1 MGPTPGI
8 SHRSPL
14 TANQCVVVDHDVDH
28 GARPGWTR
36 TIGPQEIDQGVDTV
50 RLSALEPAAADGFRH
65 DVIGAVIDPRHHPGQ
80 LAGCHLRLQ
89 MADPSA
95 DPAPDMAMLVD
106 PTMAFLFIDQRRRFH
121 PLTLVPQAPQRQL
134 PRCLHKLRLGLG
146 HLGDHISDLPSLDFR
161 QQPIP
166 EGGRQHRQIP
176 EELRHLQRGHRRT
189 NRRTR
194 LRSHPRRHRAVSL
207 PAPHRLVL
215 QRGGHHNPQRGQQP
229 LRFGALLYHPNS
241 FGHIEPV
248 DVDPTRNRADQPQ
261 QLTQRTIDPSRHT
274 PILTTG
280 CDSYPVPER
289 ARMGETPR

>member
-1 MGPTPGI
+1 M
-8 SHRSPL
+8 
-14 TANQCVVVDHDVDH
+14 TANQCLVVDHDVDH
-28 GARPGWTR
+28 GARPGRAR
-36 TIGPQEIDQGVDTV
+36 TVGPEKIDQRVDTM
-50 RLSALEPAAADGFRH
+50 RLSALEPPAPDGFRH
-65 DVIGAVIDPRHHPGQ
+65 DVIGAVIDSRHHPGQ
-80 LAGCHLRLQ
+80 LAGRHLRLQ
-89 MADPSA
+89 MAHSSA

-121 PLTLVPQAPQRQL
+121 PLTLVPQGPQRQL
-134 PRCLHKLRLGLG
+134 PRCLHELRLGLG

-189 NRRTR
+189 NRRAR
-194 LRSHPRRHRAVSL
+194 LRGHPRRHRAVSL

-215 QRGGHHNPQRGQQP
+215 QRGRHHNPQRGQQP
-229 LRFGALLYHPNS
+229 LRFGALLDHPNS
-241 FGHIEPV
+241 LGHIEPV
-248 DVDPTRNRADQPQ
+248 DIDPTHNRADQRQ

-280 CDSYPVPER
+280 CDS
-289 ARMGETPR
+289 